1 MDVFSKATSNKLPPY
16 CLYNH
21 QIELEPNKIVDLGF
35 SLLHQQTIEELLAT
49 KKYIVENLGKG
60 FIDNRQAPFVA
71 PILFARKGDKLL

>member
-1 MDVFSKATSNKLPPY
+1 MFSKAVSNKLPPY

-35 SLLHQQTIEELLAT
+35 SLLCQQTIEELLAT

-60 FIDNRQAPFVA
+60 FIDGGQAPFVA
-71 PILFARKGDKLL
+71 LILFARKGDGLL